1 MVRTFVTENTGKVL
15 VIRLEPGEDIIKS
28 IEKVVAEHKLLSG
41 HLSLIGAVSKVHL
54 GYFDLDEK
62 VYKDFTIDEDLEI
75 VSCVGNI
82 SRLNE
87 GYVVHA
93 HVVASDVKGKCY
105 AGHLMEGC
113 VVSVTIE
120 IVITEFTEMSRA
132 RDEITG
138 LNLLDL

>member
-1 MVRTFVTENTGKVL
+1 MTENTGRVI
-15 VIRLEPGEDIIKS
+15 VIRLEPGEDILTS
-28 IEKVVAEHKLLSG
+28 IEKIVAEYKLLSG

-54 GYFDLDEK
+54 GYFDLHEK

-93 HVVASDVKGKCY
+93 HVVASDVNGRCY

-113 VVSVTIE
+113 TVSLTIE
-120 IVITEFTEMSRA
+120 IVITEFTEMSRT
-132 RDEITG
+132 RDETTG

>member
-1 MVRTFVTENTGKVL
+1 MTANTGRVI
-15 VIRLEPGEDIIKS
+15 VIRLEPGEDILKS
-28 IEKVVAEHKLLSG
+28 IEKIVAENKLLSG

-54 GYFDLDEK
+54 GYFDLHEK

-82 SRLNE
+82 SRLKE
-87 GYVVHA
+87 DYVVHA
-93 HVVASDVKGKCY
+93 HVVASDVDGKCY

-132 RDEITG
+132 RDEATG